1 MTDVQININNKTYPT
16 AVKPSIANLKLSL
29 NSNEFICLVGPSGCG
44 KTTLLNII
52 AGLDDDYDGDILG
65 RTGSLPVATLPTST
79 DGGSADDCREQPRPP
94 SLAVV
99 GQQHTHPRIGYIFQ
113 NPRLLPWR
121 TVRENIELVLGVH
134 SHAAHRNESDVI
146 DALLQVMQLTQV
158 QHSYPERLSLGMSRR
173 VAIIRAFAIDP
184 EVLLMDEPFVSL
196 DAPTARQVRALL
208 LKLWQQRP
216 HTVLF
221 VTHDLREAI
230 TLADRLV
237 FLSAAPMQVV
247 SEIIVPIART
257 ERHNELAIESFRQQL
272 LNYHPEIKQLL

>member
-1 MTDVQININNKTYPT
+1 MTDIQIHIDSKTYPT
-16 AVKPSIANLKLSL
+16 AASPTIADLKLSL

-52 AGLDDDYDGDILG
+52 AGLDNDYDGEIL
-65 RTGSLPVATLPTST
+65 
-79 DGGSADDCREQPRPP
+79 
-94 SLAVV
+94 V
-99 GQQHTHPRIGYIFQ
+99 GQQHTHPKIGYIFQ

-121 TVRENIELVLGVH
+121 TVRENIELALDGNQ
-134 SHAAHRNESDVI
+134 SPDVI
-146 DALLQVMQLTQV
+146 DELLVAMQLTAS

-173 VAIIRAFAIDP
+173 VAIIRAFAVDP

-196 DAPTARQVRALL
+196 DAPTARQVRGLL

-230 TLADRLV
+230 ALADRLI

-247 SEIIVPIART
+247 SEIVVPIARN
-257 ERHNELAIESFRQQL
+257 ERDNELAIESFRQQL
-272 LNYHPEIKQLL
+272 LANHPEIKQLL